1 MLEKT
6 LESPLDRKAIKPVNP
21 KGNQPW
27 IFIGR
32 TGTEDEAPILW
43 PPDMKSWLHTG
54 KDPEAGK
61 QWGQEEKREA
71 EDEMVGWHHQLN
83 GQESEQTPGD
93 SEGQRSRA
101 CRSPW
106 GHKRGGHHLANEQ
119 QQSPKRT
126 CEVNQQSN
134 RNYLRDFYFL
144 LRYLLRGSES
154 SIQESLSISVE
165 ESKIVR
171 QSMITKALFF
181 HIRIRNWV
189 RCNNERRVPYL
200 LRLINISTPWVM

>member
-6 LESPLDRKAIKPVNP
+6 LESPLDRKVIKPVNP

-54 KDPEAGK
+54 KDPEARK
-61 QWGQEEKREA
+61 HWGQEEKQEA
-71 EDEMVGWHHQLN
+71 EGETAGWHHQLN

-93 SEGQRSRA
+93 SEGQGSRE
-101 CRSPW
+101 CCSPR
-106 GHKRGGHHLANEQ
+106 GHKRVGHDLVNEQ

-126 CEVNQQSN
+126 CEVSKGSN
-134 RNYLRDFYFL
+134 RNYLHNFYFL
-144 LRYLLRGSES
+144 LDYLLKGRDS
-154 SIQESLSISVE
+154 SIQESLSISIE
-165 ESKIVR
+165 ESQIV
-171 QSMITKALFF
+171 L
-181 HIRIRNWV
+181 
-189 RCNNERRVPYL
+189 
-200 LRLINISTPWVM
+200 